1 MPNIEDVFEKSIVA
15 VAPGFAFVAIGQP
28 FDLIRVRLAAATAGV
43 PAYAGAID
51 CATTTFR
58 REGLLVFWKGAVPAL
73 FLNVP
78 ASGLFY
84 GTYKHF
90 QPPSPAPGAATADW
104 YAQVFGAGVIAGLPS
119 CTFSNP
125 LEVWRVRAQ
134 TEVKVKVTSH
144 SSSGGSSSSGGIRSD
159 APSVFQKLQAGPK
172 HIFMRGFSLTMFRN
186 VPGSGVY
193 FLSYESAMHAME
205 SRGILRSHQDRAL
218 WAGGMVGFGFNLTF
232 HPLEVVRVNV
242 MNTDTGTVRA
252 AVQELVTKGGYKA
265 LYRGV
270 LNTTAR
276 AILLNASGLWVLESV
291 QALVNSRRS
300 SYCDK
305 TSTRNHGDFSS
316 RAPAAF
322 ER

>member
-1 MPNIEDVFEKSIVA
+1 MPTIEDALEKVIVA

-73 FLNVP
+73 LLNVP

-90 QPPSPAPGAATADW
+90 QPPSPSPGAATADW
-104 YAQVFGAGVIAGLPS
+104 HAHVFGAGVLAGLPT

-134 TEVKVKVTSH
+134 TEVNSRLVSH
-144 SSSGGSSSSGGIRSD
+144 SSSSGGSSGVRLN

-186 VPGSGVY
+186 VPGSGLY

-205 SRGILRSHQDRAL
+205 SRCVLNSHQDRAL
-218 WAGGMVGFGFNLTF
+218 WAGGMVGFGFNLVF

-270 LNTTAR
+270 LTTTAR

-291 QALVNSRRS
+291 QALVNTRRRS
-300 SYCDK
+300 YDDSAS
-305 TSTRNHGDFSS
+305 STRRRDDF
-316 RAPAAF
+316 ALHP
-322 ER
+322 

>member
-1 MPNIEDVFEKSIVA
+1 MPSIEDVFEKIIVA

-73 FLNVP
+73 LLNVP

-134 TEVKVKVTSH
+134 TEVKAKLTGL
-144 SSSGGSSSSGGIRSD
+144 SSCSGGIRPD

-186 VPGSGVY
+186 VPGSGLY
-193 FLSYESAMHAME
+193 FLSYQSAMHAME
-205 SRGILRSHQDRAL
+205 SRGLLRSHQDRAL
-218 WAGGMVGFGFNLTF
+218 WAGGIVGFGFNLIF

-252 AVQELVTKGGYKA
+252 AVRELVAKGGYQA

-270 LNTTAR
+270 VTTTAR
-276 AILLNASGLWVLESV
+276 TILLNASGLWVLESV
-291 QALVNSRRS
+291 QALVNGRRHR
-300 SYCDK
+300 SYDDN
-305 TSTRNHGDFSS
+305 SNRSPGDFSR